1 MSTNWKTRG
10 ATVAEVMIIFSIVG
24 IFLAIVASRGCTSGG
39 ETKEAATR
47 DAKKYVAEL
56 GWDVSG
62 IACAD
67 VDSDGDGYVSCTIA
81 KKNGTNE
88 FVECRAAYAF
98 GHGCRIP
105 KLRLDRDAR

>member
-10 ATVAEVMIIFSIVG
+10 ATFAEVMIVFSIVG
-24 IFLAIVASRGCTSGG
+24 IFLAIFASRGCTSGS
-39 ETKEAATR
+39 ETKAAATT
-47 DAKKYVAEL
+47 DAKKFVAEL

-81 KKNGTNE
+81 KKDGTNE
-88 FVECRAAYAF
+88 FVECRGAYAF
-98 GHGCRIP
+98 GHGCRLP

>member
-1 MSTNWKTRG
+1 MSTKWKTRG
-10 ATVAEVMIIFSIVG
+10 ATVAEVLIVFSIVG
-24 IFLAIVASRGCTSGG
+24 IFLAIVASRGCTSGS

-67 VDSDGDGYVSCTIA
+67 VDSDGDGDVSCTIA